1 MFDTVSI
8 SQLQK
13 SAGKVLKNCSGAIY
27 ILSNNKKTGII
38 FNEEM
43 LSIMEER
50 GFLEELEDSLLAQ
63 KMKEA
68 QTENQFSSLQELENA
83 I

>member
-27 ILSNNKKTGII
+27 VLSNNKKTGII

-43 LSIMEER
+43 LNIMEER
-50 GFLEELEDSLLAQ
+50 GFLEELEDSFLAQ
-63 KMKEA
+63 RITKA
-68 QTENQFSSLQELENA
+68 QSENKFSSLQELKNA

>member
-13 SAGKVLKNCSGAIY
+13 SAGRVLKNCSGAIY
-27 ILSNNKKTGII
+27 VLSNNKKIGII

-43 LSIMEER
+43 LNIMERR
-50 GFLEELEDSLLAQ
+50 GFLEELEDCLLAQ
-63 KMKEA
+63 KIEET
-68 QTENQFSSLQELENA
+68 QSENKFSSLQELKNA

>member
-27 ILSNNKKTGII
+27 VLSNNKKTGII
-38 FNEEM
+38 FNQDM
-43 LSIMEER
+43 LQLMEKK
-50 GFLEELEDSLLAQ
+50 GFLEELEDAFLAE
-63 KMKEA
+63 KMIEA
-68 QTENQFSSLQELENA
+68 QSENKFTSLKELKNA